1 MGDKEDEVQAK
12 PKKEEDV
19 HAKPA
24 RPRGRPPK
32 ASKAVQDAKQ
42 PEKDVSDNEAGTAS
56 TAGRMRMRM
65 LDECADDVRTEH

>member
-1 MGDKEDEVQAK
+1 LGDEEDEVQAK

-32 ASKAVQDAKQ
+32 ASKAVQDENSQRRTSLTMKQ
-42 PEKDVSDNEAGTAS
+42 EQHQQQRRV
-56 TAGRMRMRM
+56 RRRM

>member
-1 MGDKEDEVQAK
+1 LGDEEDEVQAK

-56 TAGRMRMRM
+56 TAAAGEKAHAGRVCR
-65 LDECADDVRTEH
+65 